1 MKHLLQICLCLAC
14 AFQVAGAAASAR
26 HENIVIQK
34 EASPRIRL
42 AARELRDY
50 FLKVTGRETEILN
63 VPSAGKVN
71 IILAE
76 TGRGILPETME
87 KKLQADWI

>member
-1 MKHLLQICLCLAC
+1 MKYLLQICLCLAC

-42 AARELRDY
+42 AARELIKM
-50 FLKVTGRETEILN
+50 KVLGKWIFSMFRLQGR
-63 VPSAGKVN
+63 
-71 IILAE
+71 
-76 TGRGILPETME
+76 
-87 KKLQADWI
+87 